1 MSQSE
6 KEIVVPSFLPHF
18 AEATHRWVCEF
29 DVPYVQLF
37 ADFVTDPVLLGF
49 TQPAQG
55 EGAVPTIVLNVNP
68 AATGNLN
75 FGPEYL
81 TFNCRFGGKEH
92 NVVLAY
98 QQIAVMYGRTT
109 LIGQPVCDYASAKSW
124 FENFGDGQAKE
135 DVPVK
140 SKPSLKLVH

>member
-1 MSQSE
+1 MSQNQ
-6 KEIVVPSFLPHF
+6 KEIVVPSFLPHI

-29 DVPYVQLF
+29 DTPHVQLF

-49 TQPAQG
+49 TVPAQG
-55 EGAVPTIVLNVNP
+55 NGTVPTIILNASP
-68 AATGNLN
+68 SATGNLN

-92 NVVLAY
+92 SVVLAY
-98 QQIAVMYGRTT
+98 QQIAAIYGRETA
-109 LIGQPVCDYASAKSW
+109 IGNPICDYASAKSW
-124 FENFGDGQAKE
+124 FENFGNGQSKE

-140 SKPSLKLVH
+140 AKPSLKLVH